1 MRGNHR
7 PLFEGVV
14 VGSRV
19 HAIFM
24 QCTCTISRF
33 RECKGSLHD
42 KRVPVPGTGTRLPCK
57 DSLRSLNLEIV
68 QVHCLNIA

>member
-1 MRGNHR
+1 
-7 PLFEGVV
+7 
-14 VGSRV
+14 
-19 HAIFM
+19 
-24 QCTCTISRF
+24 
-33 RECKGSLHD
+33 LHG